1 VNVQKLTQK
10 GGPKPV
16 HVQIRDVILDQIRSG
31 VLRPGDRLPSE
42 VEIADRFG
50 VSRMTANKS
59 ILALVQDGWLVREK
73 GRGTFVASSPG
84 IVEGQVCRVVVP
96 VDSIGAIGDVY
107 FGTLYWKLQER
118 LQEKSMRIDL
128 RPFQSAP
135 LGESGEAPP
144 AGYIVIDPPESSLPL
159 FADLRL
165 GGRPVVLL
173 GCSWNYPGLSFV
185 DSDNLLGGLMAAN
198 HLADLGHRELMFL
211 GGCPSDSNTRE
222 RLRGFRIALRA
233 RGIDLPERRVVIMD
247 EAWGIDPGTEAL
259 LESVLLGPDRPTA
272 VFAAGPKIAFAL
284 LGIVH
289 RLGLRCPE
297 DISIVAYDDPDF
309 IRLAYPPM
317 TTVRQPL
324 DQMAFLAAD
333 ILLEALRLGSTDSR
347 RHILEPEFVLR
358 GTTTVAPSS

>member
-1 VNVQKLTQK
+1 MNTEKLPQK
-10 GGPKPV
+10 GGSKPV

-31 VLRPGDRLPSE
+31 TLRPGDRLPSE
-42 VEIADRFG
+42 VEIAERFG

-73 GRGTFVASSPG
+73 GRGTFVANSPG

-96 VDSIGAIGDVY
+96 VDSVGAIGDVY

-118 LQEKSMRIDL
+118 LQEKSVRIDL
-128 RPFQSAP
+128 RPFQSASP
-135 LGESGEAPP
+135 SELSDAPP
-144 AGYIVIDPPESSLPL
+144 AGYIVIDPPESSLPV
-159 FADLRL
+159 FADLRF

-198 HLADLGHRELMFL
+198 HLADLGHRNLMFL

-233 RGIDLPERRVVIMD
+233 RGIDLPENRVVVME
-247 EAWGIDPGTEAL
+247 EAWGIDAPTEAL
-259 LESVLLGPDRPTA
+259 LESILRGEDRPTA

-284 LGIVH
+284 LGIAH
-289 RLGLRCPE
+289 RLGLRCPDE
-297 DISIVAYDDPDF
+297 LSIVAYDDPDF
-309 IRLAYPPM
+309 IRLSYPPL
-317 TTVRQPL
+317 TTIRQPL
-324 DQMAFLAAD
+324 DQMAYLAAD
-333 ILLEALRLGSTDSR
+333 ILLEALSLGTTESR

-358 GTTTVAPSS
+358 GTTTVAPGS